1 MKRLITALV
10 LCTVTSGMAAA
21 QSQNKYEDLA
31 NELEIMSGV
40 LNTSLRQNVTSDSW
54 RVNQIDTSYL
64 AGQGAVFTLSLR
76 GYSNNWVHE
85 IETLV
90 EGFVGAVPSA
100 PPAPPV
106 PHISG
111 SLEEIDEIVMEATRE
126 WESYAEATSRHF
138 SHALAD
144 NKDRMR
150 DLRTMQ
156 RELAWEAREAER
168 ELRDITFELRHADEE
183 RKKELLEQ
191 KEASQQKLSQV
202 QTKAKNM
209 HEELK
214 AVEKAQEKELAKRKE
229 KQEQQYKAF
238 LAGFEVGISETLCRF
253 GAGLRGLPQD
263 EHISMVLKDFE
274 VESNRAR
281 KDRIYVFSR
290 TDVVRCVQ
298 EKIDANKLLANAEV
312 YKF

>member
-10 LCTVTSGMAAA
+10 LCTVSGGLSAA
-21 QSQNKYEDLA
+21 QSQDKYEELA

-40 LNTSLRQNVTSDSW
+40 LNTSLRQTDNVENW
-54 RVNQIDTSYL
+54 RVSKIETRYL

-76 GYSNNWVHE
+76 GQSGNWVHE

-100 PPAPPV
+100 PPAPPI
-106 PHISG
+106 PHFTG
-111 SLEEIDEIVMEATRE
+111 SLEEMDEIVMEATRE
-126 WESYAEATSRHF
+126 WESYAEATSTHF
-138 SHALAD
+138 SNAFAD
-144 NKDRMR
+144 NSDRMR
-150 DLRTMQ
+150 DLRNMQ

-183 RKKELLEQ
+183 RKAALLKE
-191 KEASQQKLSQV
+191 KEKTQQKLADV
-202 QTKAKNM
+202 QTKADKM
-209 HEELK
+209 KEELK
-214 AVEKAQEKELAKRKE
+214 AVEKEQKAQLAKRKE
-229 KQEQQYKAF
+229 KQQQAYKAF
-238 LAGFEVGISETLCRF
+238 LAGFEESVSETLCRF

-274 VESNRAR
+274 VEDNRAR

-290 TDVVRCVQ
+290 KDVVRCVQ
-298 EKIDANKLLANAEV
+298 EKIDANKLLSNAEV

>member
-10 LCTVTSGMAAA
+10 LCTVTSGMSAA

-76 GYSNNWVHE
+76 GHSNNWVHE

-100 PPAPPV
+100 PPVPPV

-111 SLEEIDEIVMEATRE
+111 SFEEMDEIVMEATRE

-144 NKDRMR
+144 NNDRMR
-150 DLRTMQ
+150 EKQNASFATLRLNCAMPMKSVKKNY
-156 RELAWEAREAER
+156 LN
-168 ELRDITFELRHADEE
+168 
-183 RKKELLEQ
+183 RKKLHS
-191 KEASQQKLSQV
+191 KSFRKC
-202 QTKAKNM
+202 KP
-209 HEELK
+209 
-214 AVEKAQEKELAKRKE
+214 KRKTC
-229 KQEQQYKAF
+229 KK
-238 LAGFEVGISETLCRF
+238 S
-253 GAGLRGLPQD
+253 
-263 EHISMVLKDFE
+263 
-274 VESNRAR
+274 
-281 KDRIYVFSR
+281 
-290 TDVVRCVQ
+290 
-298 EKIDANKLLANAEV
+298 
-312 YKF
+312 